1 MKKRFLSI
9 ILSLSMCLIL
19 LPAEVWAVDYGNI
32 PELGIKPDAN
42 AELKKDT
49 YYLIENGSA
58 TTEGAGENEYNFYY
72 ASETRTLT
80 LQNAVLTNALYVP
93 YGTTVNLVGDNR
105 IGMESSKS
113 SVGIQAN
120 SNKIDP
126 GEESG
131 GTDTAITVTGEGS
144 LTVYCL
150 NEGIVCEQ
158 GDIVIHGGTIKI
170 TNNQSTP
177 IEAQNGGITID
188 GSADVTATSGN
199 GPIKCKKDLNIGGS
213 AKVTVGGDEIQ
224 IALSSDNKIIISGQA
239 VVNAA
244 SSNMAITGFYGI
256 EVLDSAKVTATSSR
270 SAALNSHQ
278 GSVVIKGT
286 VDAKSTGSSSAAVDV
301 GQDEKS
307 TGSVTVTGS
316 LTASGYVGIGLSS
329 TGNIIVDG
337 GSVTA
342 DATLVGIFP
351 MGGGNIEIKN
361 QAEVSATA
369 SFGYG
374 IFSNGGTVSISNSTV
389 EADTEGE
396 SYRAFGNVPTL
407 TYDDSYK
414 VYAGSSKSEAKLIA
428 HDALTEETYKSKYI
442 RIKPVPASER
452 TVTGI
457 EVEAPPDK
465 LVYTAG
471 EALDLT
477 GLTIKVTYSDGSAEI
492 LSASDSALTGLTSDP
507 AIGTA
512 LTVPEH
518 NGKPVTVTYGGRTC
532 TTGELTVKSAA
543 SPTRPAIPTV
553 QKPTIDASEG
563 AEVTLNSGGTD
574 AAIHVAD
581 GYELVDVTVNG
592 VSKGAVTAL
601 SGLKTGDLVVVVT
614 QKQADPNEALIEAVK
629 NSSLAARS
637 MYAKAPSGKQSIKV
651 YWFNRD
657 GSKLD
662 FDGYEVYRSVKRYSG
677 YGTKPI
683 FETTKARYYN
693 TAIEKGTRY
702 YYKVRGYKLIDGEKV
717 YTPYSLKAWRLVK

>member
-19 LPAEVWAVDYGNI
+19 LPAEVWAADSHDI
-32 PELGIKPDAN
+32 PELGIGTSSLSPN
-42 AELKKDT
+42 T
-49 YYLIENGSA
+49 YYLIGEDGSA
-58 TTEGAGENEYNFYY
+58 TTEGAGENEYNIYY
-72 ASETRTLT
+72 DSGTRTLT
-80 LQNAVLTNALYVP
+80 LQNAGLTNALYVP
-93 YGTTVNLVGDNR
+93 YGTTVNLVGYNQ
-105 IGMESSKS
+105 IGTESVQS

-120 SNKIDP
+120 FDKIDSNEEG
-126 GEESG
+126 GEA
-131 GTDTAITVTGEGS
+131 DTSITVTGEGS
-144 LTVYCL
+144 LTIYCDT
-150 NEGIVCEQ
+150 EGIYNAK

-170 TNNQSTP
+170 TNQGSAP
-177 IEAQNGGITID
+177 ILAEEGGITID

-199 GPIKCKKDLNIGGS
+199 SPIKCEKDLNIGGS
-213 AKVTVGGDEIQ
+213 AKVTVGGDGIQ
-224 IALSSDNKIIISGQA
+224 IALSSDNKIIISDQA

-244 SSNMAITGFYGI
+244 SSNIAITGFYGI
-256 EVLDSAKVTATSSR
+256 EVLDSAKVTATSS

-278 GSVVIKGT
+278 GSIVIKGT
-286 VDAKSTGSSSAAVDV
+286 VDAKSTEIGRAAVAV
-301 GQDEKS
+301 GQDAAS
-307 TGSVTVTGS
+307 TGSVTVTGA
-316 LTASGYVGIGLSS
+316 LTASGYVGIGI
-329 TGNIIVDG
+329 TGTGGIIVDG

-342 DATLVGIFP
+342 DATLVGIYP
-351 MGGGNIEIKN
+351 TGGGNIEIKN
-361 QAEVSATA
+361 QAKVFATA
-369 SFGYG
+369 SSGYG

-389 EADTEGE
+389 EADTESE
-396 SYRAFGNVPTL
+396 SYGAFGNAPTL
-407 TYDDSYK
+407 TYNDDSYK
-414 VYAGSSKSEAKLIA
+414 VYAGSSKSGAELIA

-442 RIKPVPASER
+442 RIEPVPASEK

-457 EVEAPPDK
+457 EVEAQPNK

-477 GLTIKVTYSDGSAEI
+477 GLTIKVTYSDGSAET
-492 LSASDSALTGLTSDP
+492 LPASDSALTGLTSDP

-512 LTVPEH
+512 LTVSEH
-518 NGKPVTVTYGGRTC
+518 NGKPVTVTYGGQTC

-543 SPTRPAIPTV
+543 SPTWPTIPTV

-614 QKQADPNEALIEAVK
+614 QKQADSNEALIEAVK
-629 NSSLAARS
+629 KSSLAARS
-637 MYAKAPSGKQSIKV
+637 VYAKAPSGKQSIKV

>member
-42 AELKKDT
+42 AELKQDT

-58 TTEGAGENEYNFYY
+58 TTEGAGENKYNFYY
-72 ASETRTLT
+72 DSGTRTLT

-93 YGTTVNLVGDNR
+93 YGTTVNLVGDNQ
-105 IGMESSKS
+105 IGTESVQS
-113 SVGIQAN
+113 SVGIQVN

-126 GEESG
+126 GEEGG
-131 GTDTAITVTGEGS
+131 GTDTAITVTGKGS

-158 GDIVIHGGTIKI
+158 GDIVIDGGTIKI
-170 TNNQSTP
+170 TNDQSTP
-177 IEAQNGGITID
+177 IEAKNGGITID

-213 AKVTVGGDEIQ
+213 AKVTVGGDKIQ
-224 IALSSDNKIIISGQA
+224 IALSSDNKIVISGQA

-244 SSNMAITGFYGI
+244 ASGVTIDGDAGI
-256 EVLDSAKVTATSSR
+256 EVLGNAEVTAT
-270 SAALNSHQ
+270 
-278 GSVVIKGT
+278 
-286 VDAKSTGSSSAAVDV
+286 GSSPINSFNGSISIGGIVHATATKANTAAVV
-301 GQDEKS
+301 AGQDEKS

-316 LTASGYVGIGLSS
+316 LTASGFVGIGI
-329 TGNIIVDG
+329 TGTGDIIVDG

-342 DATLVGIFP
+342 NVTGAGLYP
-351 MGGGNIEIKN
+351 RYGGDIEIKN
-361 QAEVSATA
+361 QAKVSATA
-369 SFGYG
+369 TLYG
-374 IFSNGGTVSISNSTV
+374 IHLNGGTVSISNSTV

-407 TYDDSYK
+407 NYDDSYK
-414 VYAGSSKSEAKLIA
+414 VYAGSSKNEAELIA

-442 RIKPVPASER
+442 RIEPVPASER

-457 EVEAPPDK
+457 EVEAQPNK

-477 GLTIKVTYSDGSAEI
+477 GLTIKVTYSDGSVEP
-492 LSASDSALTGLTSDP
+492 LPASDSALTGLTSDP

-512 LTVPEH
+512 LTVSEH
-518 NGKPVTVTYGGRTC
+518 NGKPVTVTYGGQTC
-532 TTGELTVKSAA
+532 IIGELTVKSAA
-543 SPTRPAIPTV
+543 SSTRPAIPTV

-563 AEVTLNSGGTD
+563 AEVTLNSRGTD

-601 SGLKTGDLVVVVT
+601 SGLKTGDFVVVVT
-614 QKQADPNEALIEAVK
+614 RKQADPNEALIEAVK

>member
-1 MKKRFLSI
+1 M
-9 ILSLSMCLIL
+9 
-19 LPAEVWAVDYGNI
+19 
-32 PELGIKPDAN
+32 
-42 AELKKDT
+42 
-49 YYLIENGSA
+49 
-58 TTEGAGENEYNFYY
+58 
-72 ASETRTLT
+72 
-80 LQNAVLTNALYVP
+80 
-93 YGTTVNLVGDNR
+93 
-105 IGMESSKS
+105 
-113 SVGIQAN
+113 
-120 SNKIDP
+120 
-126 GEESG
+126 
-131 GTDTAITVTGEGS
+131 
-144 LTVYCL
+144 
-150 NEGIVCEQ
+150 
-158 GDIVIHGGTIKI
+158 
-170 TNNQSTP
+170 
-177 IEAQNGGITID
+177 
-188 GSADVTATSGN
+188 
-199 GPIKCKKDLNIGGS
+199 
-213 AKVTVGGDEIQ
+213 GGDKIQ

-256 EVLDSAKVTATSSR
+256 EVLDSAKVTATSS

-278 GSVVIKGT
+278 GAIVIKGT
-286 VDAKSTGSSSAAVDV
+286 VDAKSTEIGRAAVAV
-301 GQDEKS
+301 GQDAAS

-316 LTASGYVGIGLSS
+316 LTASGYVGIGI
-329 TGNIIVDG
+329 TGTGGIIVDG

-342 DATLVGIFP
+342 DATLVGIYP
-351 MGGGNIEIKN
+351 TGGGKIEIKN

-369 SFGYG
+369 SSGYG
-374 IFSNGGTVSISNSTV
+374 IFSKGGTVSISNSTV
-389 EADTEGE
+389 EADTESE
-396 SYRAFGNVPTL
+396 SYRAVGNVPAL

-414 VYAGSSKSEAKLIA
+414 VYAGSSKSEAELIA

-442 RIKPVPASER
+442 RIEPVPASER

-457 EVEAPPDK
+457 EVEAQPNK

-477 GLTIKVTYSDGSAEI
+477 GLTIKVTYSDGSAET
-492 LSASDSALTGLTSDP
+492 LPASDSALTGLTSDP

-512 LTVPEH
+512 LTVSEH
-518 NGKPVTVTYGGRTC
+518 NGKPVTVTYGGQTC
-532 TTGELTVKSAA
+532 TIGELTVKSAA
-543 SPTRPAIPTV
+543 NPMRPTIPTV

>member
-19 LPAEVWAVDYGNI
+19 LPAEVWAADSHDI
-32 PELGIKPDAN
+32 PELGIGTSSLSPN
-42 AELKKDT
+42 T
-49 YYLIENGSA
+49 YYLIGEDGSV
-58 TTEGAGENEYNFYY
+58 TTTGADENEYNIYY
-72 ASETRTLT
+72 ASETRILT
-80 LQNAVLTNALYVP
+80 LQNAALTKALYVP
-93 YGTTVNLVGDNR
+93 YGTTVNLVGDNQ
-105 IGMESSKS
+105 IGTESVQS

-120 SNKIDP
+120 FDKIDSNEEG
-126 GEESG
+126 GEA
-131 GTDTAITVTGEGS
+131 DTSITVTGEGS

-158 GDIVIHGGTIKI
+158 GDVVIHGGTIKI
-170 TNNQSTP
+170 TNGQAAP
-177 IEAQNGGITID
+177 IEAKNGGITID
-188 GSADVTATSGN
+188 GSADVTAISGN
-199 GPIKCKKDLNIGGS
+199 SPIKCEKDLNIGGS
-213 AKVTVGGDEIQ
+213 AKVTVGGDGIV
-224 IALSSDNKIIISGQA
+224 IALQSSNKIVISDQA

-244 SSNMAITGFYGI
+244 SSNIAITGFYGI
-256 EVLDSAKVTATSSR
+256 EVLDSAKVTATSS

-278 GSVVIKGT
+278 GSIVIKGT
-286 VDAKSTGSSSAAVDV
+286 VDAKSTEIGRAAVAV
-301 GQDEKS
+301 GQDAAS

-316 LTASGYVGIGLSS
+316 LTASGYVGIGI
-329 TGNIIVDG
+329 TGTGGIIVDG

-342 DATLVGIFP
+342 DATLVGIYP
-351 MGGGNIEIKN
+351 TGGGNIEIKN

-369 SFGYG
+369 SSGYG
-374 IFSNGGTVSISNSTV
+374 IYSKGGTVSISNSTV
-389 EADTEGE
+389 EADTEIQ
-396 SYRAFGNVPTL
+396 SYGAFGNVPNL

-414 VYAGSSKSEAKLIA
+414 VYAGSSKSEAELIA
-428 HDALTEETYKSKYI
+428 HDALTKETYKSKYI
-442 RIKPVPASER
+442 RIEPVPASER

-457 EVEAPPDK
+457 EVEAPPNK

-477 GLTIKVTYSDGSAEI
+477 GLTIKVIYSDGSEET

-512 LTVPEH
+512 LTVSEH
-518 NGKPVTVTYGGRTC
+518 NGNPVTVTYGGQTC

-543 SPTRPAIPTV
+543 SPTRPTIPTV
-553 QKPTIDASEG
+553 QKPTIDTSEG

-614 QKQADPNEALIEAVK
+614 QKQADPNEALIQAVK
-629 NSSLAARS
+629 NSSLVARS
-637 MYAKAPSGKQSIKV
+637 MYAKAPSGKPSIKV

-683 FETTKARYYN
+683 FETIKARYYN

>member
-19 LPAEVWAVDYGNI
+19 LPAEVWALDSGNI
-32 PELGIKPDAN
+32 PGLGIKPDAK
-42 AELKKDT
+42 AELQYDT

-58 TTEGAGENEYNFYY
+58 TTEGADKDKYNFYY
-72 ASETRTLT
+72 DSETRTLT
-80 LQNAVLTNALYVP
+80 LKNAALTNALYVP

-213 AKVTVGGDEIQ
+213 AKVTIDGNIST
-224 IALSSDNKIIISGQA
+224 ALESSNKIVISGQA
-239 VVNAA
+239 VVNAVA
-244 SSNMAITGFYGI
+244 SGVTINGSAGI
-256 EVLDSAKVTATSSR
+256 EVLGNAEVTAT
-270 SAALNSHQ
+270 
-278 GSVVIKGT
+278 
-286 VDAKSTGSSSAAVDV
+286 GSSPINSFNGSIFIGGIVHATATKANTAAVAV
-301 GQDEKS
+301 GKDAES
-307 TGSVTVTGS
+307 TGSVTVTGA
-316 LTASGYVGIGLSS
+316 LTASGYVGIGLNS

-369 SFGYG
+369 SSGYG
-374 IFSNGGTVSISNSTV
+374 IFSKGGTVSISNSTV
-389 EADTEGE
+389 EADTESE
-396 SYRAFGNVPTL
+396 YYRAVGNVPTL
-407 TYDDSYK
+407 IYDDDSYK
-414 VYAGSSKSEAKLIA
+414 VYAGSSKSGAKLIA

-442 RIKPVPASER
+442 RIEPVPA
-452 TVTGI
+452 VTGI
-457 EVEAPPDK
+457 EVEAQPNK

-477 GLTIKVTYSDGSAEI
+477 GLTIKVTYSDSSEET

-512 LTVPEH
+512 LTVSEH
-518 NGKPVTVTYGGRTC
+518 NGKPVTVTYGGQTC
-532 TTGELTVKSAA
+532 IIGELTVKSAA

-553 QKPTIDASEG
+553 QKPTIDTSEG

-629 NSSLAARS
+629 NSSLVARS

-683 FETTKARYYN
+683 FETTKAGTTTRPSEKEPGII
-693 TAIEKGTRY
+693 TRSAAISSSMEKRSTR
-702 YYKVRGYKLIDGEKV
+702 LI
-717 YTPYSLKAWRLVK
+717 P